1 MIFLRRAEHL
11 PIGVDFGHEQL
22 KLLQLKE
29 HDQGLYVHAAEYK
42 PVDSMGVTSTDRIES
57 LIPQIKSI
65 IQTRG
70 FSGKQVGVVLPRE
83 WVQVKTIR
91 IPPLAESEM
100 ASAIETEARQLFAI
114 SAEKLTVRFIPAG
127 EVRQGTETRQEVM
140 VLGVDTTLIENLLE
154 QFHQSGL
161 IVDSLDFE
169 PQAIYRGIERFVR
182 RKEDENEINVLVD
195 LGACQTQVV
204 IGRGRDM
211 TFVKTIDIGGQKI
224 NDCVARKLNLTLQEA
239 ASLRRRFAAMAS
251 TEKDSVRQTVQDATR
266 SIINDLVHEVSLC
279 LRYYS
284 VTFRG
289 QRPGKVRLLGGQAN
303 DPSIQMAFSQSLAVP
318 VELYRPF
325 QGIHI
330 QHTPI
335 EPLEGALGE
344 WGACFGAALK
354 RVRHPVI
361 RNTAGITGL
370 GRRKTDGHM
379 VEVVD
384 LSTAIQSTGGM
395 EAPDPRK
402 LRNTEVSHA

>member
-22 KLLQLKE
+22 KLLQLRE
-29 HDQGLYVHAAEYK
+29 HNQNLSVHAAEYH
-42 PVDSMGVTSTDRIES
+42 PVDSSAVTGVNRVES
-57 LIPQIKSI
+57 LIPQVKSI

-70 FSGKQVGVVLPRE
+70 FSGKHVVAVLPRE

-91 IPPLAESEM
+91 IPQLAESDME
-100 ASAIETEARQLFAI
+100 SAIQTESRQLFAI
-114 SAEKLTVRFIPAG
+114 PAEKLTVRFIPAG
-127 EVRQGTETRQEVM
+127 EVRQGAETRQEVI
-140 VLGVDTTLIENLLE
+140 VLAVEVMLIENLLE
-154 QFHQSGL
+154 RFHQSGL

-169 PQAIYRGIERFVR
+169 AQAIYRGVERFVR

-195 LGACQTQVV
+195 LGAYQSQVV
-204 IGRGRDM
+204 IGRGRDV

-224 NDCVARKLNLTLQEA
+224 NECVAKKLNLTLEEA
-239 ASLRRRFAAMAS
+239 ASLRRRFAVMSS

-266 SIINDLVHEVSLC
+266 GIINELVHEVSLC

-303 DPSIQMAFSQSLAVP
+303 DPSIQTAFSQSLAVP
-318 VELYRPF
+318 VELYHPF
-325 QGIHI
+325 QGIDI

-354 RVRHPVI
+354 GVRNPVT
-361 RNTAGITGL
+361 RNTSGTTGF
-370 GRRKTDGHM
+370 GRRKTDTGI

-384 LSTAIQSTGGM
+384 LSKVIQSSGAT
-395 EAPDPRK
+395 EALNPRK
-402 LRNTEVSHA
+402 PRNSEVSHA